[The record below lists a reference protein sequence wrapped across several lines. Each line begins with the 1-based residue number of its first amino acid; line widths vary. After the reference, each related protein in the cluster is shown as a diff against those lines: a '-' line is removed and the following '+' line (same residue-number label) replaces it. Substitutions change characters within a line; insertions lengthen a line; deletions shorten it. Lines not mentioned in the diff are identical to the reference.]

1 MAPRD
6 TLRVGQELVIW
17 VKQGSK
23 VAQAAPKQSLAIN
36 TEARPPNSK
45 SSVRYRVRKGDSLAK
60 IAQRFNVRIADLKR
74 WNSFT
79 SKYLQPGQN
88 IKLYV
93 DVTAQTL

>member
-6 TLRVGQELVIW
+6 TLRVGQELVVW
-17 VKQGSK
+17 VKQDSK
-23 VAQAAPKQSLAIN
+23 VAQAPEQPLAIN
-36 TEARPPNSK
+36 TDARPPNSK

-60 IAQRFNVRIADLKR
+60 IAQRFNVRVADLKR
-74 WNSFT
+74 WNSFS
-79 SKYLQPGQN
+79 SKYLQPGQK